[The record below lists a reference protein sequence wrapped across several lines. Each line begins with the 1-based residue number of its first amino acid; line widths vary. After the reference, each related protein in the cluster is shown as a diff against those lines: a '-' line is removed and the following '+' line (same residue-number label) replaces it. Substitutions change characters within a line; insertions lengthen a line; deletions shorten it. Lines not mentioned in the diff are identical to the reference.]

1 MIGIQGGH
9 QLSDIK
15 NDFVSVLDPILEKII
30 ILQKK
35 SNISTFYQFI
45 DIDTYFGVRL
55 EELLTS
61 HRMILS
67 KIKRGMKVEVK
78 FNILNKLDEIIG
90 QIIKIFED
98 SQAKS

>member
-1 MIGIQGGH
+1 MI
-9 QLSDIK
+9 
-15 NDFVSVLDPILEKII
+15 SVLDPLLEKII
-30 ILQKK
+30 TLQKK
-35 SNISTFYQFI
+35 ANLQNFYQFI

-67 KIKRGMKVEVK
+67 KIKKGMQVDVK

-90 QIIKIFED
+90 
-98 SQAKS
+98 